1 MGAFLKS
8 ALDFLMLSEKKA
20 GLTDFTLL
28 PVALTESD
36 EIVGIDFEL
45 RRNEGWTKRPPD
57 CGLAASDSLV
67 APPATEMF
75 SCVACATGLAF
86 ERHGAPL
93 YQLLRFSAVD
103 DGVDGEMEETDGCF
117 PCDIA

>member
-8 ALDFLMLSEKKA
+8 ALDFLILSEKKA

-57 CGLAASDSLV
+57 CGLPPSDSLV
-67 APPATEMF
+67 APPVTEML
-75 SCVACATGLAF
+75 SCVVWATGVAF
-86 ERHGAPL
+86 DRHGAPL
-93 YQLLRFSAVD
+93 YQLLRLSAAD
-103 DGVDGEMEETDGCF
+103 DGVDGEFEEMDGCF
-117 PCDIA
+117 P